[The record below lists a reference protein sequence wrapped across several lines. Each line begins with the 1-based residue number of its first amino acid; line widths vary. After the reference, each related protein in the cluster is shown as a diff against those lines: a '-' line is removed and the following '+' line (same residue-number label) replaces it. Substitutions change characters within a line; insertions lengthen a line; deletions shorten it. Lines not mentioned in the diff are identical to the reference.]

1 MKKVIIVQSNPA
13 WITILKDAINGQ
25 LPELDTDVIYTTSFD
40 HAVDLA
46 TKEKEE
52 ILVICSDMYHDR
64 DSEHYGHVTEKLPDN
79 EKDCLSL
86 AKFIKG
92 INKKSQVYVFSDF
105 SPNTFSNLDGY
116 ISKNAPTEVSIAKVV
131 HTIKRKIY

>member
-13 WITILKDAINGQ
+13 WITILKDAINEQ
-25 LPELDTDVIYTTSFD
+25 LPGLAPNVIYTSSFD

-46 TKEKEE
+46 KKEEEE

-79 EKDCLSL
+79 EKNCLSL
-86 AKFIKG
+86 AKLIKG
-92 INKKSQVYVFSDF
+92 INKKSQVYVFSDYA
-105 SPNTFSNLDGY
+105 PNTFSNLDGY
-116 ISKNAPTEVSIAKVV
+116 ISKNVPTEVSITKVIQ
-131 HTIKRKIY
+131 TIKRKVN